1 MKSLKVL
8 TGSMKEQPDIS
19 VSRPRFLLFRN
30 GSIGNTL
37 VAVPAIRA
45 IRQTFP
51 EAHLSLI
58 LDSTG
63 AALLKNC
70 PLIDEIIVYDK
81 RGEHRGLMPNLS
93 FIGELRRCHPT
104 HAVLFK
110 RFFRNG
116 LLALLSGA
124 KERIGFE
131 TNGSAPFLNRTI
143 PYQDGQDI
151 VELNLQL
158 AFLLGADK
166 SASRELELWFDKATE
181 AAAQEYRNRNN
192 LLDRD
197 YAAICLSG
205 VTSPPD
211 YLATQQ
217 WQEIISR
224 VGSFSERVVF
234 LGAGNEKRLAVSIA
248 SSLSRDTLL
257 AFDLPILV
265 MADIIRHAR
274 LFAGTDSGPAHIA
287 RAVRTPGVVFFRP
300 AEDVALQIEKWCPKG
315 ARYRPLVPPTNPN
328 EMPPFLHQL
337 ERAIIEILQ

>member
-1 MKSLKVL
+1 MKSL
-8 TGSMKEQPDIS
+8 TGPTDSMKEQPDMS
-19 VSRPRFLLFRN
+19 VSRARFLLFRN

-81 RGEHRGLMPNLS
+81 RGEHRGLLPTLS
-93 FIGELRRCHPT
+93 FVSQLRKRHPT

-116 LLALLSGA
+116 LLAFLSGA

-131 TNGSAPFLNRTI
+131 TNGSAPFLNRTV
-143 PYQDGQDI
+143 PYQDNQDI

-158 AFLLGADK
+158 AFMLGADG
-166 SASRELELWFDKATE
+166 SASRELGLWFEEETE
-181 AAAQEYRNRNN
+181 AAAQEYRDRNN
-192 LLDRD
+192 LRDRN
-197 YAAICLSG
+197 YAAIGLSG
-205 VTSPPD
+205 VTSSPD
-211 YLATQQ
+211 YLAVQQ
-217 WQEIISR
+217 WQEIITR
-224 VGSFSERVVF
+224 LGNFTDRLVF
-234 LGAGNEKRLAVSIA
+234 LGAGNEKHLADNIA
-248 SSLSRDTLL
+248 SSLSGDPLL
-257 AFDLPILV
+257 AFDLPVLV
-265 MADIIRHAR
+265 VADLIRHAR

-287 RAVRTPGVVFFRP
+287 HAVQTPGVVFFRP
-300 AEDVALQIEKWCPKG
+300 ADDVALQIEKWCPKG
-315 ARYRPLVPPTNPN
+315 ARYRPLLPPTNPN

-337 ERAIIEILQ
+337 ERACEEILR

>member
-1 MKSLKVL
+1 
-8 TGSMKEQPDIS
+8 MKERPDMPANP
-19 VSRPRFLLFRN
+19 PRILLFRN

-37 VAVPAIRA
+37 VAIPAIRA

-70 PLIDEIIVYDK
+70 PLIDEIIVYEK
-81 RGEHRGLMPNLS
+81 RGEHRGLLPNLS
-93 FIGELRRCHPT
+93 LIVELRKRHPT

-116 LLALLSGA
+116 FLAFLSGA

-143 PYQDGQDI
+143 PYQDDRDI

-166 SASRELELWFDKATE
+166 SASRELELWFDKETE
-181 AAAQEYRNRNN
+181 TIAQEYRNRNN
-192 LLDRD
+192 LSDRS

-211 YLATQQ
+211 YLAAKQ
-217 WQEIISR
+217 WQEIITR
-224 VGSFSERVVF
+224 LGNFTDRLVF
-234 LGAGNEKRLAVSIA
+234 LGAGNEKHLADNIA
-248 SSLSRDTLL
+248 SSLSGDPLL

-265 MADIIRHAR
+265 IADMIRHAR

-287 RAVRTPGVVFFRP
+287 HAVRTPGIVFFRP
-300 AEDVALQIEKWCPKG
+300 EKDVALEIEKWCPKG
-315 ARYRPLVPPTNPN
+315 AHYRPFVPPTNPS
-328 EMPPFLHQL
+328 EMQLFLHQL
-337 ERAIIEILQ
+337 DNAIIEILQ

>member
-1 MKSLKVL
+1 
-8 TGSMKEQPDIS
+8 MKERPDMPAS
-19 VSRPRFLLFRN
+19 QRRFLLFRN

-37 VAVPAIRA
+37 VAIPAIRA

-81 RGEHRGLMPNLS
+81 RGEHRGLLPNLS
-93 FIGELRRCHPT
+93 LIVELRKRHPT

-116 LLALLSGA
+116 LLAFLSGA

-131 TNGSAPFLNRTI
+131 TNGSSPFLNRTI

-166 SASRELELWFDKATE
+166 SASRELELWFDKETE
-181 AAAQEYRNRNN
+181 AIAQEYRNRNN
-192 LLDRD
+192 LSDRN

-211 YLATQQ
+211 YLAAKQ
-217 WQEIISR
+217 WQEIITR
-224 VGSFSERVVF
+224 LGNFADRLVF
-234 LGAGNEKRLAVSIA
+234 LGAGNEKHLADNIA
-248 SSLSRDTLL
+248 SSLSGDPLL

-265 MADIIRHAR
+265 MADMIRHAR

-287 RAVRTPGVVFFRP
+287 HAVRTPGIIFFRP
-300 AEDVALQIEKWCPKG
+300 TKDVTLEIEKWCPKG
-315 ARYRPLVPPTNPN
+315 TRYRPFVPPTNPS
-328 EMPPFLHQL
+328 EMQLFLHLLGRTVDEFCDDAQ
-337 ERAIIEILQ
+337 